1 MSAVERMLAGDA
13 GRRPRSDA
21 LRNLERLVTAAR
33 AAIAEDG
40 VEVTAHE
47 IARRAGVGI
56 GTFYRRVSSREALL
70 YAVLEEVLGEV
81 MATADRALDDPDPW
95 RGFCDFAAAFVR
107 LRAESCGVGEAL
119 GGACGPALDRCLAE
133 VRDRVRRLVER
144 AQASGRMRPDV
155 SWTDVPFLLA
165 GVATGPRTI
174 GLHAGDGQ
182 WNRNLRVVL
191 DGLSTPRPATLP
203 STTNAPAQA

>member
-13 GRRPRSDA
+13 GRRPRADA

-33 AAIAEDG
+33 TAIAEDG

-47 IARRAGVGI
+47 IARRAGVGV
-56 GTFYRRVSSREALL
+56 GTFYRRVSSRETLL

-81 MATADRALDDPDPW
+81 VATADRALKDPDSW

-119 GGACGPALDRCLAE
+119 GGACGPALDRSLAE
-133 VRDRVRRLVER
+133 VRDRIRRLVER
-144 AQASGRMRPDV
+144 AQADGGMRTDV
-155 SWTDVPFLLA
+155 PWTDVPFLLA

-174 GLHAGDGQ
+174 GLRAENGQ
-182 WNRNLRVVL
+182 WNRNLRIML
-191 DGLSTPRPATLP
+191 DGLSTPRRAG
-203 STTNAPAQA
+203 TNAPAER

>member
-1 MSAVERMLAGDA
+1 MSAVERMLAGDV
-13 GRRPRSDA
+13 GRRPRADA

-33 AAIAEDG
+33 TAIAEDG

-47 IARRAGVGI
+47 IARRAGVGV

-81 MATADRALDDPDPW
+81 VATADRALGDPDPW
-95 RGFCDFAAAFVR
+95 RGFCDFAATFVR

-119 GGACGPALDRCLAE
+119 GGACGPALDRSLAE
-133 VRDRVRRLVER
+133 VRDRIRRLVER
-144 AQASGRMRPDV
+144 AQADGGMRTDV
-155 SWTDVPFLLA
+155 PWTDVPFLLA

-174 GLHAGDGQ
+174 GLRAENGQ
-182 WNRNLRVVL
+182 WNRNLRIML
-191 DGLSTPRPATLP
+191 DGLSTPRPAG
-203 STTNAPAQA
+203 TNAPAER

>member
-1 MSAVERMLAGDA
+1 MLAGDA

-70 YAVLEEVLGEV
+70 YAVLEEVLGEIL
-81 MATADRALDDPDPW
+81 ATADRALDDPDPW

-119 GGACGPALDRCLAE
+119 GGACGPALDRCLGE

-144 AQASGRMRPDV
+144 AQESGRMRPDV

-191 DGLSTPRPATLP
+191 DGLSTPRPAALP